1 MAGEALQ
8 ARDASFDAVF
18 FRAGGLALAVDA
30 AEVAAM
36 VSVPD
41 AEASGY
47 ECVNVEDALGLDS
60 PPSRLRR
67 ALVLRPARGAVPPRT
82 LCVVVNEP
90 DGIGQ
95 VGVQDVRPLPAML
108 GGSPAARRFWAGA
121 VREGGVVLL
130 ASLRGLAGAGG

>member
-1 MAGEALQ
+1 MAAEALQ

-18 FRAGGLALAVDA
+18 FRVGGLSLAVDA

-36 VSVPD
+36 MSVPD
-41 AEASGY
+41 AEVSGY
-47 ECVNVEDALGLDS
+47 ECVDVEAALGLDA
-60 PPSRLRR
+60 PPGRLRR
-67 ALVLRPARGAVPPRT
+67 ALVLRPARGAEVSRT

-95 VGVQDVRPLPAML
+95 VGVRDVRPLPAMF

-130 ASLRGLAGAGG
+130 ASLHGLAAGGG